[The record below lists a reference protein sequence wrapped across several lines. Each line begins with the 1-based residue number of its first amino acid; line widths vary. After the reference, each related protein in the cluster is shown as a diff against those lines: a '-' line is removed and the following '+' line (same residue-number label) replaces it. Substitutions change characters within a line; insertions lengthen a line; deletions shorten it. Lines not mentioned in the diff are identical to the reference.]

1 MSRPSPSKK
10 RISTVSGSPGASRTV
25 MPPCDWP
32 LRTWKRVSG
41 TVASSTSSTLA
52 PARLSPPM
60 IARLSARADVDV
72 VVADGPIDERVG
84 LHDHIGAEH
93 GVRPDVRAGL
103 DGAVVADHDRALDPG
118 IGADRDVTADPLAF
132 AHPEATD
139 VHADT
144 TVED

>member
-1 MSRPSPSKK
+1 MRCIEESMSRPSPSKK

-60 IARLSARADVDV
+60 IARLSARAIRLVSRLV
-72 VVADGPIDERVG
+72 V
-84 LHDHIGAEH
+84 
-93 GVRPDVRAGL
+93 
-103 DGAVVADHDRALDPG
+103 
-118 IGADRDVTADPLAF
+118 
-132 AHPEATD
+132 
-139 VHADT
+139 
-144 TVED
+144 TVEPFGNAVP